1 MRELMLVLKAVADK
15 NRMRILKM
23 LERKSMCVCE
33 LAAVLG
39 IKQPSVSKHLV
50 ILKNAGLIL
59 DERNSQ
65 WIDYKLCRE
74 KVNHY
79 APVMLKQLEDWVND
93 DPCVKRDR
101 KKSASLCRLEI
112 CKKISVSKRA
122 NKRKGNKL

>member
-23 LERKSMCVCE
+23 LEKKRMCVCE

-39 IKQPSVSKHLV
+39 ITQPSVSKHLV
-50 ILKNAGLIL
+50 ILKNAGLIQ

-74 KVNHY
+74 LVNHH
-79 APVMLKQLEDWVND
+79 APVMLKHLKQWVND

-101 KKSASLCRLEI
+101 KKAASLCRLEI
-112 CKKISVSKRA
+112 CKKK
-122 NKRKGNKL
+122 K

>member
-23 LERKSMCVCE
+23 LEKKNMCVCE

-50 ILKNAGLIL
+50 ILKNAGLIQ

-74 KVNHY
+74 IVNLY
-79 APVMLKQLEDWVND
+79 APVMLKQLEAWVND

-112 CKKISVSKRA
+112 CKKIKRR
-122 NKRKGNKL
+122 NGS